1 MDVESTIDP
10 KHLREIALAAA
21 KFSSRLLQHMPGFQA
36 DGHLIKEAMLGK
48 KRGRDV
54 ITLLAHASE
63 TLRGDGAF
71 MYWAVTTCC
80 GHTPAGKVQINRREI
95 LKLATPALL
104 GDAEFVLSIMGYIG
118 DKNANA
124 DTYNKVLK
132 GVIASS
138 LMADRAFMHQAAQYD
153 VNATLHA
160 SRALLASTVFVES
173 VMRAVVGKDG
183 VMRIFAPDAGPRL
196 CNQARIVLHCAS
208 YALRWDPKLIEI
220 LPPAAREAYLVVA
233 RYRWMRARKRWQRAV
248 RVLIAIQ
255 RMHKDVEARDAR
267 VRESDLAEAMLTGG
281 AVTNSADAA
290 ENARYVG
297 LLRMAWDM
305 GRAAGR
311 APRKRPRAE

>member
-36 DGHLIKEAMLGK
+36 DQALIKEAMLGK
-48 KRGRDV
+48 KRGRDAL
-54 ITLLAHASE
+54 TLLSHASE
-63 TLRGDGAF
+63 KLRGDDAF

-124 DTYNKVLK
+124 DTYNKFLK
-132 GVIASS
+132 GVIAPS
-138 LMADRAFMHQAAQYD
+138 LMADHAFVYQAVQYD
-153 VNATLHA
+153 VNAVVHA

-173 VMRAVVGKDG
+173 VMRAVVLKDG
-183 VMRIFAPDAGPRL
+183 VTIPPPAPGAL
-196 CNQARIVLHCAS
+196 NICNPARIVLNSAS
-208 YALRWDPKLIEI
+208 YALRWDPQLHGI
-220 LPPAAREAYLVVA
+220 LPPSAREEYLMVA
-233 RYRWMRARKRWQRAV
+233 RYRWARACKRWQRGF
-248 RVLIAIQ
+248 RVVIAIQ
-255 RMHKDVEARDAR
+255 RMQKDVEARDAR
-267 VRESDLAEAMLTGG
+267 ARESDLAEAMLTGG

-290 ENARYVG
+290 ENERYMG

-311 APRKRPRAE
+311 APRKRPREE